1 MEEKKI
7 TFRYD
12 TLCITEGRYEF
23 KRIYK
28 RPWRV
33 MLCGIFNM
41 KLVVTLAILFF
52 VFCIPVLGGHLNAF
66 AFLPVVFPVIFLSVM
81 DYYEKHRNLII
92 QKEDIQ
98 SMSVKNDTL
107 LIFYRKE
114 NNKATSVVKQVELKS
129 DMLSDEVLEFI
140 FQKISYEIQR
150 SFCLCT
156 IVKMAKAKMKL

>member
-66 AFLPVVFPVIFLSVM
+66 AFLLVVFPVIFLSVM

-107 LIFYRKE
+107 LIFIGK
-114 NNKATSVVKQVELKS
+114 KIIKQQ
-129 DMLSDEVLEFI
+129 VL
-140 FQKISYEIQR
+140 
-150 SFCLCT
+150 
-156 IVKMAKAKMKL
+156 

>member
-129 DMLSDEVLEFI
+129 DMLSDEVLELFSNR
-140 FQKISYEIQR
+140 FPMKYNVRFVCVQLSKWQKQ
-150 SFCLCT
+150 
-156 IVKMAKAKMKL
+156 K

>member
-52 VFCIPVLGGHLNAF
+52 VFLYSCFRWASQCICIF
-66 AFLPVVFPVIFLSVM
+66 ACCISRYILVC
-81 DYYEKHRNLII
+81 DG
-92 QKEDIQ
+92 
-98 SMSVKNDTL
+98 L
-107 LIFYRKE
+107 L
-114 NNKATSVVKQVELKS
+114 
-129 DMLSDEVLEFI
+129 
-140 FQKISYEIQR
+140 
-150 SFCLCT
+150 
-156 IVKMAKAKMKL
+156 

>member
-66 AFLPVVFPVIFLSVM
+66 AFCLLYFPLYS
-81 DYYEKHRNLII
+81 
-92 QKEDIQ
+92 
-98 SMSVKNDTL
+98 
-107 LIFYRKE
+107 
-114 NNKATSVVKQVELKS
+114 
-129 DMLSDEVLEFI
+129 
-140 FQKISYEIQR
+140 
-150 SFCLCT
+150 CL
-156 IVKMAKAKMKL
+156 

>member
-52 VFCIPVLGGHLNAF
+52 VFCIPVLGGQSQCICIF
-66 AFLPVVFPVIFLSVM
+66 ACCISRYILVC
-81 DYYEKHRNLII
+81 DG
-92 QKEDIQ
+92 
-98 SMSVKNDTL
+98 L
-107 LIFYRKE
+107 L
-114 NNKATSVVKQVELKS
+114 
-129 DMLSDEVLEFI
+129 
-140 FQKISYEIQR
+140 
-150 SFCLCT
+150 
-156 IVKMAKAKMKL
+156 

>member
-1 MEEKKI
+1 
-7 TFRYD
+7 
-12 TLCITEGRYEF
+12 
-23 KRIYK
+23 
-28 RPWRV
+28 
-33 MLCGIFNM
+33 MLINY
-41 KLVVTLAILFF
+41 
-52 VFCIPVLGGHLNAF
+52 
-66 AFLPVVFPVIFLSVM
+66 LPVVFPVIFLSVM

-140 FQKISYEIQR
+140 FQ
-150 SFCLCT
+150 
-156 IVKMAKAKMKL
+156 

>member
-1 MEEKKI
+1 MIWKRKKI

-107 LIFYRKE
+107 LIFIGK
-114 NNKATSVVKQVELKS
+114 KIIKQQ
-129 DMLSDEVLEFI
+129 VL
-140 FQKISYEIQR
+140 
-150 SFCLCT
+150 
-156 IVKMAKAKMKL
+156 

>member
-1 MEEKKI
+1 
-7 TFRYD
+7 
-12 TLCITEGRYEF
+12 
-23 KRIYK
+23 
-28 RPWRV
+28 

-41 KLVVTLAILFF
+41 KLVVTLAILFLF
-52 VFCIPVLGGHLNAF
+52 LYSCFRWASQCICI
-66 AFLPVVFPVIFLSVM
+66 LPVVFPVIFLSVM

-140 FQKISYEIQR
+140 FQ
-150 SFCLCT
+150 
-156 IVKMAKAKMKL
+156 

>member
-98 SMSVKNDTL
+98 NMSVKNDTL

-140 FQKISYEIQR
+140 FQ
-150 SFCLCT
+150 
-156 IVKMAKAKMKL
+156 

>member
-140 FQKISYEIQR
+140 SNRFPMKYNVRFVCVQLSKWQKQ
-150 SFCLCT
+150 
-156 IVKMAKAKMKL
+156 K

>member
-52 VFCIPVLGGHLNAF
+52 VFCIPVLGGHLMH
-66 AFLPVVFPVIFLSVM
+66 L
-81 DYYEKHRNLII
+81 H
-92 QKEDIQ
+92 
-98 SMSVKNDTL
+98 
-107 LIFYRKE
+107 
-114 NNKATSVVKQVELKS
+114 
-129 DMLSDEVLEFI
+129 
-140 FQKISYEIQR
+140 
-150 SFCLCT
+150 FCLLYFPLYSC
-156 IVKMAKAKMKL
+156 L